1 MNFFTYYFLMRNLGE
16 RIRTLRTEQ
25 SMSLPS
31 LAERSGLSKG
41 LLSKLENN
49 EESNPS
55 LGTLYKIVEALQ
67 VTLADILET
76 EKAQVKRIVPEKQ
89 PSWHKGLVAYLH
101 GQGKEIDQDILNAIY
116 VLRNRKAAKS
126 ADLEDWKFVYQSIEN
141 SFKK

>member
-1 MNFFTYYFLMRNLGE
+1 MRNLGE

-25 SMSLPS
+25 SMSLPK
-31 LAERSGLSKG
+31 LAERSSLSKG

-55 LGTLYKIVEALQ
+55 LDTLYKIVSALK
-67 VTLADILET
+67 VTLGDILET
-76 EKAQVKRIVPEKQ
+76 ETAQLKKIVPEKQ

-101 GQGKEIDQDILNAIY
+101 GQGKELDPDILNAIY

-126 ADLEDWKFVYQSIEN
+126 ADLEDWKFVYMSIEN